1 MAPASASVLALL
13 AILTEFLVSTTVA
26 ILNLRAL
33 GTAAP
38 AELADVYEPARY
50 AEAQRYSKARA
61 RFGLIARAF
70 DLALLLGFWASSG
83 FERLDQALRG
93 LGWPSIPTALA
104 YFGALIAGRSILTF
118 PFHVYDTFVLEQR
131 FGFNRTTVGTFVA
144 DTLKGIALGVVLGA
158 PLLSAV
164 VFLFERAGNLA
175 FLYAWLL
182 ATALML
188 LLQFVAP
195 AWIMPLFIRFTPLPD
210 GELRERIM
218 AYARSVSF
226 PLANLFVVDGSRRST
241 KANAFFTGFGKNRR
255 IGLFDTLIER
265 CSPDELTA
273 IVAHE
278 VGHYKKRHVI
288 NGMLLG
294 ILQLGLMLF
303 VFGWLMQKP
312 QLYAAFG
319 VSQPSVY
326 CGLVLCALLYE
337 PVSLVLSLFGMAR
350 SRRNEFEADRFAVE
364 TTGLSGAL
372 ISGLKRLAGD
382 SLSNLSPHPSYVF
395 VHYTHPPL
403 GERVRAIEGAV
414 PGSAPA
420 AVTG

>member
-1 MAPASASVLALL
+1 MSPALATLIAL
-13 AILTEFLVSTTVA
+13 CAILSEFIVSTTVS

-38 AELADVYEPARY
+38 AELADVYDPERY
-50 AEAQRYSKARA
+50 AKAQLYARARA
-61 RFGLIARAF
+61 RFGMCARVC
-70 DLALLLGFWASSG
+70 DLALLLAFWALSG
-83 FERLDQALRG
+83 FELLDRAVRSLGVPSVPSAL
-93 LGWPSIPTALA
+93 LYI
-104 YFGALIAGRSILTF
+104 GALLAGRSLILF
-118 PFHVYDTFVLEQR
+118 PFRIYDTFVLEQR
-131 FGFNRTTVGTFVA
+131 FGFNRTTLGTFVS

-158 PLLSAV
+158 PVLAV
-164 VFLFERAGNLA
+164 VVWLFESAGQLA
-175 FLYAWLL
+175 FLYAWIA
-182 ATALML
+182 ATVLML

-195 AWIMPLFIRFTPLPD
+195 TWLMPLFIRFTPLPE
-210 GELRERIM
+210 GELRERIL

-241 KANAFFTGFGKNRR
+241 KANAFFTGFGRNRR
-255 IGLFDTLIER
+255 IGLYDTLIER

-278 VGHYKKRHVI
+278 VGHYKKRHVT

-303 VFGWLMQKP
+303 VFGLLLQLP
-312 QLYAAFG
+312 QLYAAFF
-319 VSQPSVY
+319 VTQPSVY
-326 CGLVLCALLYE
+326 VGLALCSLLYE
-337 PVSLVLSLFGMAR
+337 PVSLALSLLSLAR
-350 SRRNEFEADRFAVE
+350 SRRNEFEADRYAVE

-372 ISGLKRLAGD
+372 VSGLKRLAGD

-403 GERVRAIEGAV
+403 GERIRAIHTAT
-414 PGSAPA
+414 PS
-420 AVTG
+420 

>member
-1 MAPASASVLALL
+1 MSPALATLIAL
-13 AILTEFLVSTTVA
+13 CAILSEFIVSTTVS

-38 AELADVYEPARY
+38 AELADVYDPERY
-50 AEAQRYSKARA
+50 AKAQLYARARA
-61 RFGLIARAF
+61 RFGICARVC
-70 DLALLLGFWASSG
+70 DLALLLAFWALSG
-83 FERLDQALRG
+83 FELLDRAVRSLGVPSVPSAL
-93 LGWPSIPTALA
+93 LYI
-104 YFGALIAGRSILTF
+104 GALLAGRSLILF
-118 PFHVYDTFVLEQR
+118 PFRIYDTFVLEQR
-131 FGFNRTTVGTFVA
+131 FGFNRTTLGTFVS

-158 PLLSAV
+158 PVLAAV
-164 VFLFERAGNLA
+164 VWLFESAGQLA
-175 FLYAWLL
+175 FLYAWIA
-182 ATALML
+182 ATVLML

-195 AWIMPLFIRFTPLPD
+195 TWLMPLFIRFTPLPE
-210 GELRERIM
+210 GELRERIL

-241 KANAFFTGFGKNRR
+241 KANAFFTGFGRNRR
-255 IGLFDTLIER
+255 IGLYDTLIER

-278 VGHYKKRHVI
+278 VGHYKKRHVT

-303 VFGWLMQKP
+303 VFGLLLQLP
-312 QLYAAFG
+312 QLYAAFF
-319 VSQPSVY
+319 VTQPSVY
-326 CGLVLCALLYE
+326 VGLALCSLLYE
-337 PVSLVLSLFGMAR
+337 PVSLALSLLSLAR
-350 SRRNEFEADRFAVE
+350 SRRNEFEADRYAVE

-372 ISGLKRLAGD
+372 VSGLKRLAGD

-403 GERVRAIEGAV
+403 GERIRAIHTAT
-414 PGSAPA
+414 PS
-420 AVTG
+420 